1 MPWGEAIKKK
11 EELISRKNIKQRKR
25 TGGKIKRDSS
35 WGRPGIAY
43 RTGLGYKER
52 IGAGEVGTRFRRGR
66 AYFKDFKVL
75 NISRPQLPHP
85 QNGGGDDGENSLRSS
100 ARKTWRV

>member
-35 WGRPGIAY
+35 WGRPEIAY

-52 IGAGEVGTRFRRGR
+52 IGAGEVGARFHRRR
-66 AYFKDFKVL
+66 AYFKDFEVF

-85 QNGGGDDGENSLRSS
+85 QNGGGDDDENSLRSS